1 MKGIRLGFIKVP
13 TKQDKQKEAE
23 EKKNAQFFD
32 LWDPVCYLLFLLWNN
47 VALLCMFSFVTNT
60 CLQTIQSRE
69 KTEYNEFGEEVKKR
83 NYIPRGRVQAPKMA
97 LPGTIA
103 GC

>member
-32 LWDPVCYLLFLLWNN
+32 LWDPVCYLLFLLR
-47 VALLCMFSFVTNT
+47 CMFSCVTNT

-83 NYIPRGRVQAPKMA
+83 NYVPRGRVQAPKMA
-97 LPGTIA
+97 LPGTVA